1 MAAAKSKTTGKST
14 RKFSGARR
22 IEGARKQA
30 METGRNRL
38 LVTGIVLSLA
48 FAAIGVRLVDLTV
61 FQAGGEP
68 RLAQIEPNPE
78 VASGRADIVDRNG
91 ILLATSLPTASLF
104 ADPSA
109 VLNAQEVADKLI
121 TELPELNRQE
131 LLGKLKTKS
140 RFVWITRNLTPKQ
153 HYKVNR
159 LGLPG
164 LGFQR
169 GERRVYPHGRLAAHA
184 LGLTDVD
191 GRGIAGLEQNFDRA
205 LRAGNRI
212 QVSLDIRIQSM
223 MRQELAAA
231 VREFRAIGAAGVVL
245 DANSGEL
252 VSLVSLPDFDPN
264 EPSSAGP
271 ETSFNRVT
279 KGVYEMGSTFKLF
292 TAAMALDS
300 GTVDLNSSYDASQPI
315 KISRFT
321 IRDFHAK
328 NRWLSVP
335 EIIVYS
341 SNIGAAK
348 MAVDVGTKT
357 QRDYLDR
364 FGLLRPAALEL
375 PEVGKP
381 LVPKRWRKINT
392 MTIAYGYGIAVSPLQ
407 LASGVAVLVNGGRYV
422 PPTVL
427 KTVAGNS
434 STGKR
439 VLSEETSEL
448 MRGLMRLVVTNGTGR
463 KAAAKGYIVGG
474 KTGTTDKLAVRGYR
488 KNATLSSFVGAFP
501 MNAPRYIVLVM
512 VDEPKGN
519 KRTFNYA
526 TGGWVAAPA
535 VGRVVQRMAS
545 LIGMAPDRQPEPAK
559 VPVKKLMI
567 KASTPPKASPGI
579 SKRKTAAAPPPAP
592 ITVSR
597 ASPSPAPRRND
608 SAADETLMLQRVR
621 AMLDVRDKKSEADA
635 VGPPE
640 QALATY

>member
-14 RKFSGARR
+14 RKSSGARR

-68 RLAQIEPNPE
+68 RLAQIESNPE

-231 VREFRAIGAAGVVL
+231 VREFRAIGAAGLVL

-271 ETSFNRVT
+271 ETGFNRVT

-335 EIIVYS
+335 EIIVHS

-559 VPVKKLMI
+559 VPVKKPMI

-621 AMLDVRDKKSEADA
+621 AVLDVRDKKSEADA

>member
-14 RKFSGARR
+14 RKSSGARR

-271 ETSFNRVT
+271 ESSFNRVT

-559 VPVKKLMI
+559 VPVKKPMI

-621 AMLDVRDKKSEADA
+621 AVLDVRDKKSEADA

>member
-14 RKFSGARR
+14 RKSSGARR

-68 RLAQIEPNPE
+68 RLAQIESNPE

-121 TELPELNRQE
+121 TELPELNHQE

-271 ETSFNRVT
+271 ETAFNRVT

-463 KAAAKGYIVGG
+463 KAASKGYIVGG

-519 KRTFNYA
+519 KRTSNYA

-535 VGRVVQRMAS
+535 VGRIVQRMAS

-559 VPVKKLMI
+559 VPVKKPMI

-597 ASPSPAPRRND
+597 ASPSPAPRRID

-621 AMLDVRDKKSEADA
+621 AVLDVRDKKSEADA

>member
-14 RKFSGARR
+14 RKSSGARR

-191 GRGIAGLEQNFDRA
+191 GRGIAGLEQKFDRA

-271 ETSFNRVT
+271 ETAFNRVT

-300 GTVDLNSSYDASQPI
+300 GTVDLNSGYDASQPI

-559 VPVKKLMI
+559 VPVKKPMI

-621 AMLDVRDKKSEADA
+621 AVLDVRDKKSEADA

>member
-14 RKFSGARR
+14 RKSSGARR

-271 ETSFNRVT
+271 ETAFNRVT

-488 KNATLSSFVGAFP
+488 KNAILSSFVGAFP

-535 VGRVVQRMAS
+535 VGRVIQRMAS

-559 VPVKKLMI
+559 VPVKKPMI

-621 AMLDVRDKKSEADA
+621 AVLDVRDKKSEADA

>member
-14 RKFSGARR
+14 RKSSGARR

-271 ETSFNRVT
+271 ETAFNRVT

-300 GTVDLNSSYDASQPI
+300 GTVDLNSGYDASQPI

-559 VPVKKLMI
+559 VPVKKPMI

-621 AMLDVRDKKSEADA
+621 AVLDVRDKKSEADA

>member
-14 RKFSGARR
+14 RKSSGARR

-245 DANSGEL
+245 DVNSGEL

-271 ETSFNRVT
+271 ETAFNRVT

-300 GTVDLNSSYDASQPI
+300 GTVDLNSGYDASQPI

-488 KNATLSSFVGAFP
+488 KNATPSSFVGAFP

-512 VDEPKGN
+512 VDEPRGN

-535 VGRVVQRMAS
+535 VGRIVQRMAS

-559 VPVKKLMI
+559 VPVKKPMI

-608 SAADETLMLQRVR
+608 S
-621 AMLDVRDKKSEADA
+621 
-635 VGPPE
+635 
-640 QALATY
+640 

>member
-14 RKFSGARR
+14 RKSSGARR

-68 RLAQIEPNPE
+68 RLAQIESNPE

-169 GERRVYPHGRLAAHA
+169 GERRVYPHGRLAAHV

-231 VREFRAIGAAGVVL
+231 VREFRAIGAAGLVL

-271 ETSFNRVT
+271 ETGFNRVT

-335 EIIVYS
+335 EIIVHS

-559 VPVKKLMI
+559 VPVKKPMI

-608 SAADETLMLQRVR
+608 SATDEILMLQRVR
-621 AMLDVRDKKSEADA
+621 AVLDVRDKKSEADA